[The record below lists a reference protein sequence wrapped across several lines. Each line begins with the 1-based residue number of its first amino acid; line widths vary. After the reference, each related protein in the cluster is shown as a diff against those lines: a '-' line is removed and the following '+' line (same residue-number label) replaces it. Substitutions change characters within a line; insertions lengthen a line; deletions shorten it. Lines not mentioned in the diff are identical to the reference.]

1 MYLPKFQKSM
11 FILHCDVLLLL
22 STGLFFRIWILSLK
36 KNETFLDVD
45 VYRLIS

>member
-22 STGLFFRIWILSLK
+22 SGWPFFQNLDSQLE
-36 KNETFLDVD
+36 KNETFVDVD